1 MKGIILFIL
10 AVILIMLAI
19 VVGFSNA
26 DEVTINYLIAQTN
39 MNISTFMVICLAI
52 GFTLGFITILTKYLA
67 LKVRFA
73 SMKRRLEKLAIDK
86 PS

>member
-1 MKGIILFIL
+1 MKGIILLIL
-10 AVILIMLAI
+10 AIILIMLAV
-19 VVGFSNA
+19 VVGFRNA
-26 DEVTINYLIAQTN
+26 DTVTINYLLAQIN
-39 MNISTFMVICLAI
+39 MRISTFMVICIAI

-86 PS
+86 TI

>member
-10 AVILIMLAI
+10 AIVLIMLAVI
-19 VVGFSNA
+19 VGFRNA
-26 DEVTINYLIAQTN
+26 DVVTINALIVQFN
-39 MNISTFMVICLAI
+39 MRISTFMVICLVI
-52 GFTLGFITILTKYLA
+52 GLTLGFITILTKYLA

-86 PS
+86 SV